1 MGMFVNPDNSAFQAA
16 LNARIYIDK
25 SGLINYTNS
34 VLASSD
40 AFICNSRPRRF
51 GKSITANML
60 TAYYSKG
67 CNSEKMFSGLEVSK
81 SPDFKKHLNKY
92 DVIHLD
98 IQWCLEPAGK
108 AENLIS
114 YISEKT
120 ISELKECY
128 PGVLKSDIVSLP
140 EALAIINAETG
151 NKFIVIIDEWDVL
164 IRDEAANK
172 NVQEDYINFLRGM
185 FKGTEPT
192 KYIQLA
198 YLTGILPMKKEKT
211 QSALNNFDEFT
222 MLSPSNLA
230 QYVGFTEDEVRG
242 LAREYNQDFDK
253 VKMWYDGYLLRDY
266 QVYNPR
272 AVVSVMLKGEFK
284 SYWSETASYEAI
296 VPLINM
302 NYDGL
307 KTAIIAMISGAEVKV
322 NTGTFKNDTLN
333 IKSKDD
339 VLTYMIHLGY
349 LAYDQTNSM
358 AFVPNEEI
366 RQELTA
372 AVESRKWNEMLGFWQ
387 NSEKLLNA
395 TLDKNENAV
404 AEQIE
409 KIHNEYVSVI
419 QYNNE
424 NSLSSVL
431 AIAYLS
437 AMQYYFKP
445 IRELP
450 TGRGFADFV
459 FLPKPEYKMDYPAIV
474 VELKWNQNADTA
486 MKQIIDKK
494 YPATI
499 EGYTGDILLVAINYD
514 KDNKEHQCLIQE
526 YEMIMFLAFRGNNV
540 IYSKSS
546 GEIWSKYKNVI
557 DTSR

>member
-164 IRDEAANK
+164 IRDEAAQLD
-172 NVQEDYINFLRGM
+172 VQEEYINFLRGL
-185 FKGTEPT
+185 FKGSEPM
-192 KYIQLA
+192 KYIGLA
-198 YLTGILPMKKEKT
+198 YITGILPIKKLKT
-211 QSALNNFDEFT
+211 QSALNNFDEYT
-222 MLSPSNLA
+222 MLDA
-230 QYVGFTEDEVRG
+230 GEIAKYIGFTQDEVKK
-242 LAREYNQDFDK
+242 LCVKYETDFEK
-253 VKMWYDGYLLRDY
+253 VRHWYDGYLLGEY
-266 QVYNPR
+266 HIYNPK
-272 AVVSVMLKGEFK
+272 AVVSVVTKRTFQ
-284 SYWSETASYEAI
+284 SYWSQTGSYEVI
-296 VPLINM
+296 VPLISKNF
-302 NYDGL
+302 DGL
-307 KTAIIAMISGAEVKV
+307 KTAIIEMISGDMVKID
-322 NTGTFKNDTLN
+322 TGTFQNDAVN
-333 IKSKDD
+333 FSNRDD
-339 VLTYMIHLGY
+339 VITFLIHLGY
-349 LAYDQTNSM
+349 LAYDEKKQC
-358 AFVPNEEI
+358 AYIPNEEV
-366 RQELTA
+366 RQELLKAT
-372 AVESRKWNEMLGFWQ
+372 RQKKWKEFIEFERQ
-387 NSEKLLNA
+387 SDSLLDA
-395 TLDKNENAV
+395 TLDMDEETVSAV
-404 AEQIE
+404 IE
-409 KIHNEYVSVI
+409 KIHM
-419 QYNNE
+419 QYTSAIRYNDE

-431 AIAYLS
+431 TIAYLS
-437 AMQYYFKP
+437 SMKYYFTP
-445 IRELP
+445 IREFP
-450 TGRGFADFV
+450 AGRGFADFV
-459 FLPKPEYKMDYPAIV
+459 YLPKPEYINIYPALLI
-474 VELKWNQNADTA
+474 ELKWNKNVQTA
-486 MKQIIDKK
+486 LEQIKK
-494 YPATI
+494 NLYP
-499 EGYTGDILLVAINYD
+499 ESLLSYTGDVFIVGITYD
-514 KDNKEHQCLIQE
+514 KKDKTHKCKIE
-526 YEMIMFLAFRGNNV
+526 
-540 IYSKSS
+540 
-546 GEIWSKYKNVI
+546 KYKK
-557 DTSR
+557 